1 MEKEELEYYEKV
13 GAMIAGAAA
22 TMEKDA
28 LNFKGIWEGAKGLP
42 GKALGSAKAAPG
54 TVGHFFAAPAKGVG
68 SAFKAEKKSYKDIA
82 RAFAKAGLVYGG
94 TGAAGGGAMYLLK
107 KKKGSKK

>member
-1 MEKEELEYYEKV
+1 MEKEEMEYYEKV

-28 LNFKGIWEGAKGLP
+28 LNFKSIWEGTKGLP
-42 GKALGSAKAAPG
+42 GKALSGIKAAPKALG
-54 TVGHFFAAPAKGVG
+54 RLYLAPGKGVG
-68 SAFKAEKKSYKDIA
+68 AALKAEKKSYKDIA
-82 RAFAKAGLVYGG
+82 KAFAKAGLVYGG
-94 TGAAGGGAMYLLK
+94 TGAGAGGAAYLLK